1 MCNSIYWNPE
11 IFQSTR
17 PGWGEAVVPFLPFR
31 HLVISIHSPRVG
43 RGARRSPT
51 AGARSFQS
59 TRPGWGEAR
68 NTCPTCALSTNFNP
82 LAPGGARQPLRVY
95 QRPRFVFQSTR
106 PGWGEASRL
115 RAVMASLALFQSTR
129 PGWGEAI
136 YQGTRQGRT
145 GHFNPLAPGG
155 ARRSPRRWRHS
166 CRYFNPLA
174 PGGARPYAAIFS
186 MGDSFYFNP
195 LAPGGARRG
204 CDRKALD
211 CRPFQ
216 STRPGWGEARRFLG
230 HGV

>member
-1 MCNSIYWNPE
+1 MEPRN
-11 IFQSTR
+11 
-17 PGWGEAVVPFLPFR
+17 
-31 HLVISIHSPRVG
+31 ISIHSPRVG
-43 RGARRSPT
+43 RGCSSLPPLSP
-51 AGARSFQS
+51 S
-59 TRPGWGEAR
+59 
-68 NTCPTCALSTNFNP
+68 CYFNP
-82 LAPGGARQPLRVY
+82 LAPGGARLKALTDRRREIISIHSPRVGRGPEY
-95 QRPRFVFQSTR
+95 MPNMRSFHKFQSTR

-155 ARRSPRRWRHS
+155 ARRSPRRWRDS